1 LVLEFFSQIYL
12 AIVNA
17 LSFALGPAKDFP
29 LAAVTILLIS
39 AGMAVISAV
48 ATRTLTD
55 VNVMRR
61 RMTEVREW
69 QSAYT
74 KAVRAKDQKAIDR
87 LKKKEATVKRAQAE
101 MTKDQFKPMLLTI
114 IPFFIFY
121 YLFYAVF
128 GYNQVIVAFSP
139 IALPYIGTEFNF
151 WVWYLISSFSISTL
165 IQRVF
170 NLPSVSD

>member
-1 LVLEFFSQIYL
+1 MVLEFFSQIYL
-12 AIVNA
+12 AIING
-17 LSFALGPAKDFP
+17 LSYALGPAKDYP
-29 LAAVTILLIS
+29 LAAVTILLLS
-39 AGMAVISAV
+39 VAMAMISAV

-55 VNVMRR
+55 VDIMRR

-69 QSAYT
+69 QSAYS

-87 LKKKEATVKRAQAE
+87 LKKKETTIKRAQSE
-101 MTKDQFKPMLLTI
+101 MTKNQFKPMLLTI

-128 GYNQVIVAFSP
+128 GYNLVTVAISP
-139 IALPYIGTEFNF
+139 ITLPYIGTDFNF
-151 WVWYLISSFSISTL
+151 WVWYLISSFSVSTL

-170 NLPSVSD
+170 NIPSVSD

>member
-12 AIVNA
+12 AIING
-17 LSFALGPAKDFP
+17 LSYALGPAKDYP
-29 LAAVTILLIS
+29 LAAVTILLLS
-39 AGMAVISAV
+39 VAMAMISAV

-55 VNVMRR
+55 VDIMRR

-69 QSAYT
+69 QSAYS

-87 LKKKEATVKRAQAE
+87 LKKKETTIKRAQSE
-101 MTKDQFKPMLLTI
+101 MTKNQFKPMLLTI

-128 GYNQVIVAFSP
+128 GYNLVTVAISP
-139 IALPYIGTEFNF
+139 ITLPYIGTDFNF
-151 WVWYLISSFSISTL
+151 WVWYLISSFSVSTL

-170 NLPSVSD
+170 NIPSVSD